1 LDITYQDNFVRF
13 QPSHFEA
20 KVSSV
25 DIVRR
30 PVGRPPNPEL
40 QQRRRTEIL
49 AAATDLFAESG
60 YIESE
65 VQDIADRA
73 GVGKGTVY
81 RYYPS
86 KDDLFLAACNH
97 GMEMLKEAVG
107 KAACQAER
115 PLDRVSAGV
124 RAYLEFFE
132 ANPNL
137 VELLIL
143 ERVHFRDRVKS
154 TYFEHFDD
162 NLIRWKSTFEEL
174 AADGL
179 LRDLPVKRIIEFV
192 SEVVYG
198 AMFTTHFS
206 GRRGELGI
214 GHENVVDLIFIG
226 ILRCPGT

>member
-1 LDITYQDNFVRF
+1 MSTT
-13 QPSHFEA
+13 E
-20 KVSSV
+20 K
-25 DIVRR
+25 VRR
-30 PVGRPPNPEL
+30 PVGRPPNQEL

-49 AAATDLFAESG
+49 SAATNLFAERG

-86 KDDLFLAACNH
+86 KDELFLAASRH
-97 GMEMLKEAVG
+97 GMDMLNKAVET
-107 KAACQAER
+107 AACPAER
-115 PLDRVSAGV
+115 PLDRIATGV

-143 ERVHFRDRVKS
+143 ERVHFRERTKS
-154 TYFEHFDD
+154 IYFEHFDE
-162 NLIRWKSTFEEL
+162 NLIRWQSTFEEL
-174 AADGL
+174 AREGV
-179 LRDLPVKRIIEFV
+179 LRDLPVERMIEFV

-206 GRRGELGI
+206 GRRGDLGI
-214 GHENVVDLIFIG
+214 GHDNIVDLIFRG